1 MKRGREKMESRQTF
15 SAKYNVPEIEKIK
28 VELIVEIIKLRKQA
42 KLSQKELAEK
52 CGMKQP
58 QLARIEDL
66 DGNPTIETLL
76 RVLVVFHKKL
86 VVA

>member
-1 MKRGREKMESRQTF
+1 MEAKQTF

-28 VELIVEIIKLRKQA
+28 MELIVEIIKLRKQA

-58 QLARIEDL
+58 QLAKIEDL

>member
-1 MKRGREKMESRQTF
+1 MEGREKMEAKQTF

-76 RVLVVFHKKL
+76 RVLVVVHKKL

>member
-1 MKRGREKMESRQTF
+1 MEAKQTF

-76 RVLVVFHKKL
+76 RVLVVVHKKL